1 MKPLPSTTTRDYEVL
16 PCQQI
21 LPFEYNKTTG
31 KKNPLPDDLRPI
43 PDPYHEDDGSSELLA
58 VVRNTN
64 LQASKDFQ
72 SKMPTWSGS
81 HALVS
86 KRQAP
91 IKKVGFAPI
100 IPSPI
105 TKYET
110 VFTVLKNLSSF
121 AEKLSQKVL
130 PFVTDE
136 GVYHIIIDLYC
147 HDSQLFKNLLPM
159 LGTFHMAKNA
169 MRCCG
174 KFLRGSGI
182 ESCLIETV
190 IFGSKILE
198 QVLTGSHYYRSFAG
212 LCIIE
217 DAVMQLKMEAFL
229 DRNTNP
235 LSPAGREVIT
245 MIRNSLVDM
254 NTKKAKAVLASVE
267 VQNALKK

>member
-1 MKPLPSTTTRDYEVL
+1 
-16 PCQQI
+16 
-21 LPFEYNKTTG
+21 
-31 KKNPLPDDLRPI
+31 
-43 PDPYHEDDGSSELLA
+43 
-58 VVRNTN
+58 
-64 LQASKDFQ
+64 
-72 SKMPTWSGS
+72 MPTWSGS